1 MNNLF
6 PPELAATLP
15 PLYSQENEPDPMV
28 IVKFFHPLSHWT
40 WYASEG
46 SPVDTNGYYDTDQEK
61 VDFLFFGWVYGD
73 VPELGYFSL
82 NELKS
87 VNVMGLGIER
97 DQHFT
102 PMRLS
107 EVKKL
112 HPLVP
117 PPTLPTLTIYVVI
130 DDVSEEES
138 NEDEQE

>member
-1 MNNLF
+1 MKTLF
-6 PPELAATLP
+6 PPELAAMLP

-28 IVKFFHPLSHWT
+28 MVKFFHPLSHWT

-46 SPVDTNGYYDTDQEK
+46 SPVDANGYYDTDQEK

-97 DQHFT
+97 DQQFT
-102 PMRLS
+102 PMKLS
-107 EVKKL
+107 EVKQL
-112 HPLVP
+112 HSEP
-117 PPTLPTLTIYVVI
+117 PPVMPTLTIYVVI
-130 DDVSEEES
+130 DDLGEEEP
-138 NEDEQE
+138 DEQQ